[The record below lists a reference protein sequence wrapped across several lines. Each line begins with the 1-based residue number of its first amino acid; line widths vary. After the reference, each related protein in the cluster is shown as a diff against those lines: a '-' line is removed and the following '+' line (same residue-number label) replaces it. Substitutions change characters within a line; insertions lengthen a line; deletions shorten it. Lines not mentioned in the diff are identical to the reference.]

1 MGASEEEGDTAFQFE
16 RVCRLSAMVSKQC
29 ASLFLSCSFRALLAP
44 HTPSLFTSSQGSL
57 RDTTGDLNSM
67 AMGQDRFAHCIISL
81 RVEAL
86 LNHVCVYTQHSLV
99 FSPLV
104 TCDARLSDSAI
115 TGSAVVNRRGAPIAK
130 GSSDE
135 NMGGEESSEEDVS
148 DSSR

>member
-1 MGASEEEGDTAFQFE
+1 MCIPAPLPQ
-16 RVCRLSAMVSKQC
+16 
-29 ASLFLSCSFRALLAP
+29 LSCLLDP
-44 HTPSLFTSSQGSL
+44 RTPALFTSSQGSL

-67 AMGQDRFAHCIISL
+67 AMGQDRFAHCIVIL

-99 FSPLV
+99 FST

-115 TGSAVVNRRGAPIAK
+115 TGSAIVNRRGAAIAK

-135 NMGGEESSEEDVS
+135 NMGGEESSEDDVS